1 MILMKISNG
10 STPIK
15 GDCEIAGFDGYFTC
29 ESVGFGIAR
38 EVADSAKA
46 GTSDIVFGVGELQEV
61 SVSKSMDCGSPLLAM
76 FAMRGATVGDVDIKF
91 IQVSTDSSNAT
102 IAVVFLQMHLKNA
115 FVKTWS
121 ISGDADG
128 RPTEELTFWYNGI
141 AFTWYQT
148 KDGKQG
154 KEYVKI
160 TPEFSWDHVKNK
172 PWSEGGAKLPAA
184 MSGEQLVKTG

>member
-1 MILMKISNG
+1 MILMKIANG
-10 STPIK
+10 SQPIN
-15 GDCEIAGFDGYFTC
+15 GDCEIQGFSQYFTC

-76 FAMRGATVGDVDIKF
+76 MAMRGATVGDVDIKF
-91 IQVSTDSSNAT
+91 IEVSSDSSNAT
-102 IAVVFLQMHLKNA
+102 IAVVFLQIHLKTA
-115 FVKTWS
+115 FIKTWS

-141 AFTWYQT
+141 AFTWYRAVEGAQ
-148 KDGKQG
+148 GKQ
-154 KEYVKI
+154 YVKV
-160 TPEFSWDHVKNK
+160 TPEFAWDHVKNK
-172 PWSEGGAKLPAA
+172 PWSEGGSKLPAA
-184 MSGEQLVKTG
+184 NSDQQLVKTG